1 MRYVK
6 IGDSYFNPMR
16 IDRIKAAA
24 EKNVN
29 SYIPIV
35 KVYLVGKTFHYDATD
50 LDMHLVPMEF
60 DEEWAA
66 LGAADAMAEM
76 VRKDIEGALNG

>member
-1 MRYVK
+1 MRFAK

-29 SYIPIV
+29 VYRPIV
-35 KVYLVGKTFHYDATD
+35 KVYLTGKTFYYDAAD
-50 LDMHLVPMEF
+50 LGVIVPEF
-60 DEEWAA
+60 EDEWAA
-66 LGAADAMAEM
+66 LGAADAMAETVM
-76 VRKDIEGALNG
+76 QEIEWALK